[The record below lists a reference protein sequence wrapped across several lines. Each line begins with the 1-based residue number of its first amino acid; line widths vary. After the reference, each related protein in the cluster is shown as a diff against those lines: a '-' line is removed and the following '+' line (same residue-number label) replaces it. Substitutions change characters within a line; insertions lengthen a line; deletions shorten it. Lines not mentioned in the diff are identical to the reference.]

1 MYESEKWKW
10 SHSVVSDSSQPY
22 GLQPTRLLHP
32 WDFPGKSTG
41 VGCCCLLL
49 RVSKFSGPFL
59 TFSLLNLATAL
70 ESVTPTSLIDFLSS
84 FAGHHSLFAFHLLSY
99 SHHPLLSYWFLRG
112 GGLEEQPTPEA
123 RGATRGVTQ
132 SRGCAGAG
140 GPRGAIP
147 HWSSRRAAVR
157 RYPRPR

>member
-1 MYESEKWKW
+1 MAAAAQLLQSCPTLCGPMDC
-10 SHSVVSDSSQPY
+10 SPPGSSIH
-22 GLQPTRLLHP
+22 GI
-32 WDFPGKSTG
+32 FPVKSTG
-41 VGCCCLLL
+41 VGCYCLLL

-99 SHHPLLSYWFLRG
+99 SHLPLLSYWFLRG

-123 RGATRGVTQ
+123 RGTTRGVTQ

-147 HWSSRRAAVR
+147 H
-157 RYPRPR
+157 